1 MATRSTIAVQHNDG
15 TVSQVYCHW
24 DGYLSHNGKLLIENY
39 NTLESAECLIQFGS
53 ISSLGKSIGV
63 KHPFSLVDTKMSMD
77 EWEEKYGNMTTFYGR
92 DRGETDTEPKV
103 FTDFEDYK
111 ERFIGEEYDYIF
123 KDGQWLVS
131 AYGRPYVTI
140 VDAIKQEEDEEDE
153 D

>member
-1 MATRSTIAVQHNDG
+1 MATRSTIAVQHNNG
-15 TVSQVYCHW
+15 TISQVYCHW

-39 NTLESAECLIQFGS
+39 DTLEKIEQLVSFGDM
-53 ISSLGKSIGV
+53 SSLA
-63 KHPFSLVDTKMSMD
+63 
-77 EWEEKYGNMTTFYGR
+77 EKCIPDPAFPHDFDHKQEDVTVYYGR
-92 DRGETDTEPKV
+92 DRGETGVEPKV

-111 ERFIGEEYDYIF
+111 KNFNGEEYDYIF

-140 VDAIKQEEDEEDE
+140 ADAIKQEENEEDE